1 MGDFGDT
8 TITYNTITFSNA
20 GTWPDSPPEYP
31 VPFLTKQV
39 EYLEPLVGGGEG
51 RWCRRESIN
60 LKGEITACGSSTLKE
75 KRETILAA
83 FNEDFHTLE
92 IEGMENIELIRVM
105 DVVGNLAGVVG
116 KIMVAHV

>member
-60 LKGEITACGSSTLKE
+60 LKGEILKL
-75 KRETILAA
+75 KYI
-83 FNEDFHTLE
+83 F
-92 IEGMENIELIRVM
+92 V
-105 DVVGNLAGVVG
+105 
-116 KIMVAHV
+116 